1 MVHVID
7 VCVRVARRWFLSI
20 ELNCAMNCASGSDI
34 ELRNAWL
41 VFDRFV
47 DGNVGVSLLDD
58 DDYRGSLFYRIRN
71 KRPFRDPNPRRLK
84 ILKAISNCK

>member
-1 MVHVID
+1 M
-7 VCVRVARRWFLSI
+7 
-20 ELNCAMNCASGSDI
+20 SGSYLID
-34 ELRNAWL
+34 
-41 VFDRFV
+41 FV

-58 DDYRGSLFYRIRN
+58 DDYRGSRFYRIRN

>member
-1 MVHVID
+1 MH
-7 VCVRVARRWFLSI
+7 
-20 ELNCAMNCASGSDI
+20 CASGSDI
-34 ELRNAWL
+34 ELRSVWF

-58 DDYRGSLFYRIRN
+58 DDDFRGSLFYRIRN
-71 KRPFRDPNPRRLK
+71 RRRFHDPNPRSLK